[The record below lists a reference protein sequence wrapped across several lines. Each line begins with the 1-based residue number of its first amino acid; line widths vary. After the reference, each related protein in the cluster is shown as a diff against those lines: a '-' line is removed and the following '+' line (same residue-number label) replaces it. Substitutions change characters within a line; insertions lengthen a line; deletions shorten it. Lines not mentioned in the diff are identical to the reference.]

1 MTVKFC
7 KLKSLLLALLLI
19 GCVAAASAEEA
30 GIVQTFVDFSPLD
43 ELGRVGEARACI
55 GPEYP
60 AGARS
65 SIQSI
70 KPTGWSSVRYDGVV
84 PGGWLFNR
92 CHLIARRFVDGD
104 VQENIFTGT
113 HALNSGPMTKI
124 ENQIAAY
131 IGRTG
136 HHVRLW
142 VTPVFLD
149 DELVCRALVVIAE
162 SVEDEEIRITDL
174 LPNEQ
179 PGIII
184 NYQTGESAEEVRP

>member
-7 KLKSLLLALLLI
+7 RIKSLLLALLLI
-19 GCVAAASAEEA
+19 GCVAAASAEET
-30 GIVQTFVDFSPLD
+30 GNVQTFVDFSPLD

-92 CHLIARRFVDGD
+92 CHLIAARFADSD
-104 VQENIFTGT
+104 VTENIFTGT
-113 HALNSGPMTKI
+113 HALNYGRMNAI
-124 ENQIAAY
+124 ENEIAAY
-131 IGRTG
+131 IARTG
-136 HHVRLW
+136 HHVRMR
-142 VTPVFLD
+142 VIPVFLA
-149 DELVCRALVVIAE
+149 DELICRAVVILAE
-162 SVEDEEIRITDL
+162 SVEDEEVRIAEMIMND
-174 LPNEQ
+174 Q
-179 PGIII
+179 PGIEI
-184 NYQTGESAEEVRP
+184 NYKTGESRLEE